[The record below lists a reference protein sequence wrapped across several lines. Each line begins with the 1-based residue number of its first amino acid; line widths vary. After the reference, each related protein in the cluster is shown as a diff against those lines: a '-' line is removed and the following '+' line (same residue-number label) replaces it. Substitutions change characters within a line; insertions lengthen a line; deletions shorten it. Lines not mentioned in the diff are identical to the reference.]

1 VVKLLSKLYTKFYIW
16 TRCTKLSF
24 SLSHF
29 LSRVLNSVF
38 LFFLSGSQVA
48 EFESVEKLNI
58 FLKGLEWSEDR
69 FRFLGLS
76 ISHNWI
82 KDARLIQRSLN
93 RSESIQ
99 MDCDE
104 FAAYGE
110 AALSRTPGVNAI
122 EPGMLTVRWIDRE
135 GRIKG
140 HNVAY
145 FMYLPDSDQQLSLMK
160 YAHLGNW
167 GLFKNFDSVAA
178 MADDIAKQ
186 GGGLL
191 ISYARVCDIK
201 LKKHTVCKENIAS
214 YIEDIF
220 YVGQKSK

>member
-1 VVKLLSKLYTKFYIW
+1 
-16 TRCTKLSF
+16 
-24 SLSHF
+24 
-29 LSRVLNSVF
+29 
-38 LFFLSGSQVA
+38 
-48 EFESVEKLNI
+48 
-58 FLKGLEWSEDR
+58 
-69 FRFLGLS
+69 
-76 ISHNWI
+76 
-82 KDARLIQRSLN
+82 
-93 RSESIQ
+93 
-99 MDCDE
+99 
-104 FAAYGE
+104 
-110 AALSRTPGVNAI
+110 
-122 EPGMLTVRWIDRE
+122 
-135 GRIKG
+135 
-140 HNVAY
+140 
-145 FMYLPDSDQQLSLMK
+145 MK